1 MKKKLL
7 LALFV
12 ASMLFCSSAGARK
25 LPAQIYMFGV
35 AASFTDTIV
44 HFTDVQQIDS
54 AWINQ
59 KNNFLLERQEY
70 SYQLRSYLEQQQ
82 QMPHRTCIVFYAF
95 KKKDIEKKYQKM
107 IQLYTKSKDGLQ
119 HFDVRHLSRQDFAF
133 KAIDASDPVEEVT
146 ATQ

>member
-1 MKKKLL
+1 MKKKMLL
-7 LALFV
+7 SLLV
-12 ASMLFCSSAGARK
+12 ATMLLGSNASARK
-25 LPAQIYMFGV
+25 LPRQIYMFGV

-44 HFTDVQQIDS
+44 HFTDVQQVDS

-70 SYQLRSYLEQQQ
+70 SYQLRDYLDQRQ

-107 IQLYTKSKDGLQ
+107 MRLYTKSKDGLQ
-119 HFDVRHLSRQDFAF
+119 HFDIRHLGLQDFSFRAVS
-133 KAIDASDPVEEVT
+133 AATEEE
-146 ATQ
+146 

>member
-1 MKKKLL
+1 MKKKML
-7 LALFV
+7 LALLV
-12 ASMLFCSSAGARK
+12 ATMLLGSNTSARK
-25 LPAQIYMFGV
+25 LPRQIYMFGV

-44 HFTDVQQIDS
+44 HFTDVQQVDS

-70 SYQLRSYLEQQQ
+70 SYQLRDYLDQRQ

-107 IQLYTKSKDGLQ
+107 MRLYTKSKDGLQ
-119 HFDVRHLSRQDFAF
+119 HFDIRHLGLQDFSFRAVS
-133 KAIDASDPVEEVT
+133 AATEEE
-146 ATQ
+146 